1 MYSGKEMSE
10 NIEISK
16 KKIVA
21 ITLPHCFEDETVICN
36 SLFVRGLERLHLR
49 KPDSSEEVYE
59 EFIGRIEPRYRARL
73 VIHNYF
79 HLAEKYRLRGI
90 HLSSSLYRSFRDFD
104 KYRFVSVSCHSV
116 EEIEE
121 LHPQVSECFLSPIFD
136 SITKEG
142 YLGAFDHR
150 LLAERLPRIDK
161 PVVAL
166 GGISAD
172 NIYSTFALG
181 FAGAALMGG
190 LWGKNATP
198 AFDEVMS
205 NWQSITTPL
214 VMSIAGFDPSSG
226 AGVSADIKT
235 TDSIGAYCFG
245 INTGN
250 TIQNQYELTDIEWLG
265 AEQIKRQIEAIISRN
280 AIRYVKIGI
289 IRSLEIL
296 LDICDYLCE
305 KLPDVRICWDPIL
318 GSSSGFVLHG
328 SESIRTKQSLL
339 SDILDKIYLI
349 TPNYGEAQ
357 TLFGNSCSDEEIQRY
372 TDRHGVNILIKGGHR
387 GDESPFVCDSL
398 YSVGGQRSDFRV
410 LRSAQRKHG
419 TGCMLSSAIVAYL
432 AKGFTLR
439 QAIGRGQL
447 YVASNIK
454 KSRGMLFL
462 NAKNDYNTYDFDSIR
477 LMYITH
483 PHPTLS
489 ICHQIELACH
499 AGIKLVQ
506 LRLKDSGEAELLEY
520 ARAAVDIC
528 HRHDALLIVNDSVD
542 VCLQADAD
550 GVHLGKEDEAVDRA
564 RLRLGDDKIIGVTC
578 NTFADVQHAYRMGA
592 DYVGIG
598 PFRHTTT
605 KQRLSPILG
614 IDGLADIALQMKA
627 HGMYLPTY
635 AIGGITAADA
645 GSIAECGIHGVAISS
660 AILGS
665 NDFEGC
671 TKKILNAL
679 SDNQ

>member
-250 TIQNQYELTDIEWLG
+250 TIQNQYELTDREWLG

-564 RLRLGDDKIIGVTC
+564 RLRLGDDKIIGATC

>member
-296 LDICDYLCE
+296 LEICEYLCE
-305 KLPDVRICWDPIL
+305 KLPNVRICWDPIL
-318 GSSSGFVLHG
+318 VSSSGFVLHG
-328 SESIRTKQSLL
+328 SELIRMQQSPL
-339 SDILDKIYLI
+339 SDILNKIYLI
-349 TPNYGEAQ
+349 TPNYDEAQ
-357 TLFGNSCSDEEIQRY
+357 ILFGNSCSDKEIQRY
-372 TDRHGVNILIKGGHR
+372 ADRHGVNILIKGGHR

-398 YSVGGQRSDFRV
+398 YSVGGQRSDFCV

-439 QAIGRGQL
+439 QAVGRGQL
-447 YVASNIK
+447 YVTSNIK

-489 ICHQIELACH
+489 ICRQVELACR

-528 HRHDALLIVNDSVD
+528 HRHGVLLIVNDSVD
-542 VCLQADAD
+542 VCLQAGAD

-564 RLRLGDDKIIGVTC
+564 RLRLGDDKIIGATC

>member
-1 MYSGKEMSE
+1 MSE

-564 RLRLGDDKIIGVTC
+564 RLRLGDDKIIGATC

>member
-454 KSRGMLFL
+454 KSLGMLLL
-462 NAKNDYNTYDFDSIR
+462 NSKNDYNTYDFDSIR

-564 RLRLGDDKIIGVTC
+564 RLRLGDDKIIGATC